1 MNTERTPRSD
11 KELWRSVAPDRSP
24 SPAVVSDLDF
34 AAWLDG
40 RLSDTEAAR
49 LEVTL
54 ADSPDLRAA
63 ALELA
68 DILGKPLPAAP
79 PRVAVRARAL
89 VGFAAER
96 SPGGTLRIPGAG
108 LLAALLPSF
117 GHGFSLQRGAMAGL
131 AVVVAAV
138 GFMLGGGLGNSFA
151 EQRYAS
157 TAVVRSF
164 GTDTS
169 QQLNDLFTD
178 SL

>member
-1 MNTERTPRSD
+1 MSTERTPRSD
-11 KELWRSVAPDRSP
+11 KELWRSVTPDRSP
-24 SPAVVSDLDF
+24 SPAAVSDLDF
-34 AAWLDG
+34 AAWLEG
-40 RLSDTEAAR
+40 RLSDREAAR
-49 LEVTL
+49 IEAAL
-54 ADSPDLRAA
+54 AGNPDLRTA

-68 DILGKPLPAAP
+68 DILCTPLPAAP

-96 SPGGTLRIPGAG
+96 SPESGRRTPGAG

-117 GHGFSLQRGAMAGL
+117 GQGFSLQRGVMAGL
-131 AVVVAAV
+131 AVVVATV

-157 TAVVRSF
+157 ATVVRSF